1 MQQRWGLPL
10 IAWPSRLRPNYW
22 DLVALPMV
30 LGAIA
35 LVAWGGMAMSS
46 HYQVGEALPISLDPW
61 RLPEYAL
68 RTVLRMVCALVASL
82 VFSLAYAAFAAKS
95 RQAEKILIPVLDI
108 LQSVPILGFLSITV
122 TGFIALF
129 PGRLLGVECAAIFA
143 IFTSQA
149 WNMTF
154 SVYQSLRTVPVEL
167 IEAARMYHLSP
178 WRRFW
183 RLEVPHAIPSLVWNM
198 MMSVSG
204 GWFFVVASEAIT
216 VAGQTIMLP
225 GVGSYIA
232 TAISQRDLGAIGYA
246 VLVMFV
252 VILLYDQLL
261 FRPLLAWS
269 RKFLADPSGEE
280 DNIRPWF
287 LIVLQR
293 ARVFDLVQTGVLEVN
308 RIIDNALSALAPRR
322 RAPTVERRVR
332 PELERVLDIALL
344 GLAAA
349 AAAWIVAFI
358 RATVGLSEIGWVFL
372 LGLATAVRVLILIGL
387 ASLIWVPIGVGIG
400 LRPRLADRVQPIV
413 QFLAAFPANLFFPAA
428 VVLILQFRLDPE
440 IWLSPLM
447 ILGTQ
452 WYILFNVIVG
462 TTALPV
468 ELRRVAQ
475 NLGVRR
481 SLWWRR
487 VILPAIFP
495 AYVTGAV
502 TAAGGS
508 WNASI
513 VSEIV
518 QWGDT
523 TLSATG
529 IGAYIARTT
538 ADGDSAR
545 IALGIGVLC
554 LYVLA
559 FNRLLWR
566 RLYDL
571 AAERLRLD

>member
-1 MQQRWGLPL
+1 MEQRWGLPL
-10 IAWPSRLRPNYW
+10 IAWPSRLRPNLW
-22 DLVALPMV
+22 DLVALPIV

-35 LVAWGGMAMSS
+35 LIAWGGVAMSAR
-46 HYQVGEALPISLDPW
+46 YQIGEILPISLDPL

-82 VFSLAYAAFAAKS
+82 VFSLVYAAVAAKS
-95 RQAEKILIPVLDI
+95 RQGEKILIPILDI

-122 TGFIALF
+122 TAFIALF

-154 SVYQSLRTVPVEL
+154 SVYQSLRTVPAEL

-178 WRRFW
+178 WKRFW
-183 RLEVPHAIPSLVWNM
+183 RLEVPHAIPSLAWNM

-225 GVGSYIA
+225 GIGSYIA
-232 TAISQRDLGAIGYA
+232 TAINRRDLAAIGYA
-246 VLVMFV
+246 VFVMFV

-269 RKFLADPSGEE
+269 RKFQADPLADE
-280 DNIRPWF
+280 DNVRPWF
-287 LIVLQR
+287 FIVLQR
-293 ARVFDLVQTGVLEVN
+293 ARLFDLVQAGVLDLN
-308 RIIDNALSALAPRR
+308 RMIDDALAGLARR
-322 RAPTVERRVR
+322 RRPLVERQ
-332 PELERVLDIALL
+332 PWPHLERLFDIALL

-349 AAAWIVAFI
+349 AAMWIIAFI
-358 RATVGLSEIGWVFL
+358 RQTVDPAEIGWVFL
-372 LGLATAVRVLILIGL
+372 LGLATAARVLILIGV
-387 ASLIWVPIGVGIG
+387 ASLIWVPIGVAIG
-400 LRPRLADRVQPIV
+400 LRPRLADRIQPIV
-413 QFLAAFPANLFFPAA
+413 QFLAAFPANLFFPVA
-428 VVLILQFRLDPE
+428 VVLILRFQANPE

-462 TTALPV
+462 TTALPQ
-468 ELRRVAQ
+468 ELQRAAQ

-487 VILPAIFP
+487 VVLPAIFP

-513 VSEIV
+513 VSEVV

-523 TLSATG
+523 TLTATG

-538 ADGDSAR
+538 AEGDSAR

>member
-1 MQQRWGLPL
+1 MEQRWGLPL

-22 DLVALPMV
+22 DLVALPLV
-30 LGAIA
+30 LGLVA
-35 LVAWGGMAMSS
+35 LVAWGGMAMSVRY
-46 HYQVGEALPISLDPW
+46 HVGEVLPISLDPW

-68 RTVLRMVCALVASL
+68 RTVLRMGAALIASL
-82 VFSLAYAAFAAKS
+82 VFSLAYAALAAKS
-95 RQAEKILIPVLDI
+95 RRAEKIMIPVLDI

-154 SVYQSLRTVPVEL
+154 SVYQSLRTVPMEL
-167 IEAARMYHLSP
+167 IEAARMYHHSP

-216 VAGQTIMLP
+216 VSGQSILLP
-225 GVGSYIA
+225 GVGSFIA
-232 TAISQRDLGAIGYA
+232 TAIAQRDLAAIGDA

-261 FRPLLAWS
+261 FRPLIAWS
-269 RKFLADPSGEE
+269 RKFLGEPSADA
-280 DNIRPWF
+280 DNVRPWF

-293 ARVFDLVQTGVLEVN
+293 ARLFDLVQAGVLAIN
-308 RIIDNALSALAPRR
+308 RIIDSAIAALARR
-322 RAPTVERRVR
+322 REPTAERRPR
-332 PELERVLDIALL
+332 PAFDRAFDIALL
-344 GLAAA
+344 ALAAVA
-349 AAAWIVAFI
+349 GGWIVSFI
-358 RATVGLSEIGWVFL
+358 RESIDLAEIGWVFL
-372 LGLATAVRVLILIGL
+372 LGLATAVRVLVLIAV
-387 ASLIWVPIGVGIG
+387 ASVIWVPIGVWIG
-400 LRPRLADRVQPIV
+400 LRPQVADLAQPIV

-428 VVLILQFRLDPE
+428 VVLILRFRLDPE

-452 WYILFNVIVG
+452 WYILFNVIAG
-462 TTALPV
+462 TTALPT
-468 ELRRVAQ
+468 ELRLAAQ
-475 NLGVRR
+475 NFAVRR
-481 SLWWRR
+481 LLWWRR
-487 VILPAIFP
+487 VMLPAIFP

-513 VSEIV
+513 VAEVV

-523 TLSATG
+523 TLTATG

-538 ADGDSAR
+538 AEGDSAR

-554 LYVLA
+554 LYVLG

-566 RLYDL
+566 RLYNL

>member
-1 MQQRWGLPL
+1 MEQRWGLPL

-22 DLVALPMV
+22 DLVALPLV
-30 LGAIA
+30 LGLIA
-35 LVAWGGMAMSS
+35 LVAWGGVAMSA
-46 HYQVGEALPISLDPW
+46 HYEVGEALTISLDPW

-68 RTVLRMVCALVASL
+68 RTVLRMAAALLASL
-82 VFSLAYAAFAAKS
+82 AFSLAYAALAAKS

-154 SVYQSLRTVPVEL
+154 SVYQSLHTVPIEL
-167 IEAARMYHLSP
+167 IEAARMYHLSA

-216 VAGQTIMLP
+216 VSGQSILLP

-232 TAISQRDLGAIGYA
+232 TAISERSLAAIGWA
-246 VLVMFV
+246 ILVMFV

-261 FRPLLAWS
+261 FRPLIAWS
-269 RKFLADPSGEE
+269 RKFQGDPPADAE
-280 DNIRPWF
+280 NVRPWF
-287 LIVLQR
+287 FTMLQR
-293 ARVFDLVQTGVLEVN
+293 ARLFDLVQTGLLAAN
-308 RIIDNALSALAPRR
+308 RTIDGAIASLARHRR
-322 RAPTVERRVR
+322 RPAERRR
-332 PELERVLDIALL
+332 LGLERVFDAGLL
-344 GLAAA
+344 ALAAFA
-349 AAAWIVAFI
+349 AVWLGAFI
-358 RATVGLSEIGWVFL
+358 HESVDLAEIGWVFL
-372 LGLATAVRVLILIGL
+372 LGVTTAARVLILIAI
-387 ASLIWVPIGVGIG
+387 ASVLWVPIGVWIG
-400 LRPRLADRVQPIV
+400 LRRRVADLAQPIV

-428 VVLILQFRLDPE
+428 VVAILRFRLDPE
-440 IWLSPLM
+440 VWLSPLM

-452 WYILFNVIVG
+452 WYILFNVIAG
-462 TTALPV
+462 TTTLPV
-468 ELRRVAQ
+468 ELRLAAQ
-475 NLGVRR
+475 NLAVRR
-481 SLWWRR
+481 LLWWRR
-487 VILPAIFP
+487 VMLPAIFP

-513 VSEIV
+513 VAEIV

-523 TLSATG
+523 TLTATG

-538 ADGDSAR
+538 AEGDGAR

-566 RLYDL
+566 RLYNL

>member
-10 IAWPSRLRPNYW
+10 VAWPSRLRPNYW

-30 LGAIA
+30 LGMIA
-35 LVAWGGMAMSS
+35 LVAWGGVAMSA
-46 HYQVGEALPISLDPW
+46 HYQIGDALPISLDPR
-61 RLPEYAL
+61 RLPEYAT
-68 RTVLRMVCALVASL
+68 RTVLRMALALVASL
-82 VFSLAYAAFAAKS
+82 VFSLAYAALAAKS

-154 SVYQSLRTVPVEL
+154 SVYQSLRTVPAEL

-216 VAGQTIMLP
+216 AAGQTIMLP
-225 GVGSYIA
+225 GIGSYIA
-232 TAISQRDLGAIGYA
+232 TAIVERNLTAIGYA
-246 VLVMFV
+246 VAVMFV

-269 RKFLADPSGEE
+269 RKFQADPSADE

-287 LIVLQR
+287 LIVLER
-293 ARVFDLVQTGVLEVN
+293 ARIFDLVQAGVLKIN
-308 RIIDNALSALAPRR
+308 RMIDGALTAFANRR
-322 RAPTVERRVR
+322 TEPVERRPR
-332 PELERVLDIALL
+332 PALDHAFDIALL
-344 GLAAA
+344 GLAGAA
-349 AAAWIVAFI
+349 AVWIVAFI
-358 RATVGLSEIGWVFL
+358 RESVDLGEIGWVFL
-372 LGLATAVRVLILIGL
+372 LGLITAVRVLILIGL
-387 ASLIWVPIGVGIG
+387 ASAIWVPIGVAVG

-413 QFLAAFPANLFFPAA
+413 QFAAAFPANLFFPAA
-428 VVLILQFRLDPE
+428 VVLILHFRLNPE

-468 ELRRVAQ
+468 ELRRAAQ

-481 SLWWRR
+481 ALWWRR

-513 VSEIV
+513 VSEVV

-523 TLSATG
+523 TLTATG
-529 IGAYIARTT
+529 IGAYIAKTT
-538 ADGDSAR
+538 AAGDSAR

>member
-1 MQQRWGLPL
+1 MEQRWGLPV

-22 DLVALPMV
+22 DLVALPLV
-30 LGAIA
+30 LGLVA
-35 LVAWGGMAMSS
+35 LVAWGGMAMSAR
-46 HYQVGEALPISLDPW
+46 YQPGEVLAISLDPW
-61 RLPEYAL
+61 HLPEYAL
-68 RTVLRMVCALVASL
+68 RTVLRMGTALIASL
-82 VFSLAYAAFAAKS
+82 AFSLAYAALAAKS

-122 TGFIALF
+122 TGFVALF

-154 SVYQSLRTVPVEL
+154 SVYQSLRTVPMEL

-216 VAGQTIMLP
+216 VSGQSILLP

-232 TAISQRDLGAIGYA
+232 TAITRRDLPAIGWA

-261 FRPLLAWS
+261 FRPLIAWS
-269 RKFLADPSGEE
+269 RKFQAEPSADA
-280 DNIRPWF
+280 DNLRPWF
-287 LIVLQR
+287 LLVLQR
-293 ARVFDLVQTGVLEVN
+293 ARLFDLVQAGVLAVN
-308 RIIDNALSALAPRR
+308 RVIDGAIAALARR
-322 RAPTVERRVR
+322 RPRAAERRPWPVFDR
-332 PELERVLDIALL
+332 AFDIALL
-344 GLAAA
+344 ALAAA
-349 AAAWIVAFI
+349 ATVGLVAFI
-358 RATVGLSEIGWVFL
+358 HESVEAAEVGRVFV
-372 LGLATAVRVLILIGL
+372 LGLATAARVLVLLGI
-387 ASLIWVPIGVGIG
+387 ASVVWVPIGVWIG
-400 LRPRLADRVQPIV
+400 LRPQVADMAQAIV
-413 QFLAAFPANLFFPAA
+413 QFLAAFPANLFFPVV
-428 VVLILQFRLDPE
+428 VVLILRFRLDPE

-452 WYILFNVIVG
+452 WYILFNVIAG
-462 TTALPV
+462 TTALPA
-468 ELRRVAQ
+468 ELRLAAQ
-475 NLGVRR
+475 NFAVRR
-481 SLWWRR
+481 LLWWRR

-513 VSEIV
+513 VAEIV

-523 TLSATG
+523 TLTATG
-529 IGAYIARTT
+529 IGAYIARAT
-538 ADGDSAR
+538 AAGDGGR

-566 RLYDL
+566 RLYNL

>member
-1 MQQRWGLPL
+1 MEQRWGLPL

-22 DLVALPMV
+22 DLVALPLV
-30 LGAIA
+30 LGLVA
-35 LVAWGGMAMSS
+35 LVAWGGMAMSVRY
-46 HYQVGEALPISLDPW
+46 HVGEVLPISLDPW
-61 RLPEYAL
+61 RLPEYAV
-68 RTVLRMVCALVASL
+68 RTVLRMGAALIASL
-82 VFSLAYAAFAAKS
+82 AFSLAYAALAAKN
-95 RQAEKILIPVLDI
+95 RRAEKILIPVLDI
-108 LQSVPILGFLSITV
+108 LQSVPILGCLSITV

-154 SVYQSLRTVPVEL
+154 SVYQSLRTVPTEL

-183 RLEVPHAIPSLVWNM
+183 RLEVPHAIPALVWNM

-216 VAGQTIMLP
+216 VSGQSILLP

-232 TAISQRDLGAIGYA
+232 TAIGHRDLAAIGDA

-261 FRPLLAWS
+261 FRPLIAWS
-269 RKFLADPSGEE
+269 RKFLGEPPADTA
-280 DNIRPWF
+280 NLRPWF

-293 ARVFDLVQTGVLEVN
+293 ARLFDLVQAGLLALN
-308 RIIDNALSALAPRR
+308 RGIDSAIGALAWR
-322 RAPTVERRVR
+322 RAPAAERRPR
-332 PELERVLDIALL
+332 PVFDRVFDITLL
-344 GLAAA
+344 ALAAA
-349 AAAWIVAFI
+349 ACAWLVAFI
-358 RATVGLSEIGWVFL
+358 RESIDLAEIGWVFL
-372 LGLATAVRVLILIGL
+372 LGLATAARVLVLIGI
-387 ASLIWVPIGVGIG
+387 ASVIWVPIGVWIG
-400 LRPRLADRVQPIV
+400 LRPQVADLAQPIV

-428 VVLILQFRLDPE
+428 VVLILRFRLDPE

-452 WYILFNVIVG
+452 WYILFNVIAG
-462 TTALPV
+462 TTVLPT
-468 ELRRVAQ
+468 ELRLAAQ
-475 NLGVRR
+475 NLAVRR
-481 SLWWRR
+481 LLWWRR
-487 VILPAIFP
+487 VMLPAIFP

-513 VSEIV
+513 VAEVV

-523 TLSATG
+523 TLTATG

-538 ADGDSAR
+538 AEGDSAR

-554 LYVLA
+554 LYVLG

-566 RLYDL
+566 RLYNL

>member
-1 MQQRWGLPL
+1 MEQRWGLPV

-22 DLVALPMV
+22 DLVALPLV
-30 LGAIA
+30 LGLVA
-35 LVAWGGMAMSS
+35 LVAWAGMAMSVR
-46 HYQVGEALPISLDPW
+46 YQVGEALPISLDPW

-68 RTVLRMVCALVASL
+68 RTVLRMGAALIASL
-82 VFSLAYAAFAAKS
+82 VFSLAYAALAAKS

-154 SVYQSLRTVPVEL
+154 SVYQSLRTVPMEL

-216 VAGQTIMLP
+216 VSGHSILLP

-232 TAISQRDLGAIGYA
+232 TAIAQRDLAAIGWA
-246 VLVMFV
+246 ILVMLV

-261 FRPLLAWS
+261 FRPLIAWS
-269 RKFLADPSGEE
+269 RKFQGDPPADA
-280 DNIRPWF
+280 DNVRPWF

-293 ARVFDLVQTGVLEVN
+293 AQLFDLVQAGLLGIN
-308 RIIDNALSALAPRR
+308 RLVDSAIAALARR
-322 RAPTVERRVR
+322 REPAAQRRPR
-332 PELERVLDIALL
+332 PAFDRAFDIILL
-344 GLAAA
+344 ALAAGA
-349 AAAWIVAFI
+349 SAWLVAFI
-358 RATVGLSEIGWVFL
+358 GKSLDLAEVGWVFL
-372 LGLATAVRVLILIGL
+372 LALATAVRVLVLIGV
-387 ASLIWVPIGVGIG
+387 ASVIWVPIGVWIG
-400 LRPRLADRVQPIV
+400 LRPHMADLAQPIV

-428 VVLILQFRLDPE
+428 VVLILRFRLDPE

-452 WYILFNVIVG
+452 WYILFNVIAG
-462 TTALPV
+462 ATALPS
-468 ELRRVAQ
+468 ELRLAAQ
-475 NLGVRR
+475 NLAVRR
-481 SLWWRR
+481 LLWWRR
-487 VILPAIFP
+487 VMLPAIFP

-513 VSEIV
+513 VAEIV

-523 TLSATG
+523 TLTATG

-538 ADGDSAR
+538 AEGDSAR
-545 IALGIGVLC
+545 IALGISVLC
-554 LYVLA
+554 LYVLG

-566 RLYDL
+566 RLYNL

>member
-1 MQQRWGLPL
+1 MEQRWGLPV

-22 DLVALPMV
+22 DLVALPLV
-30 LGAIA
+30 LGLVA
-35 LVAWGGMAMSS
+35 LVAWGGLAMSAR
-46 HYQVGEALPISLDPW
+46 YQPGEVLEISLDPW
-61 RLPEYAL
+61 QLPEYAL
-68 RTVLRMVCALVASL
+68 RTVLRMGAALIASL
-82 VFSLAYAAFAAKS
+82 AFSLAYAALAAKS
-95 RQAEKILIPVLDI
+95 RHAEKILIPVLDI

-122 TGFIALF
+122 TGFVALF

-154 SVYQSLRTVPVEL
+154 SVYQSLRTVPMEL

-216 VAGQTIMLP
+216 VSGQSILLP

-232 TAISQRDLGAIGYA
+232 TAITRRDLPAIGWA

-252 VILLYDQLL
+252 VIVLYDQLL
-261 FRPLLAWS
+261 FRPLIAWS
-269 RKFLADPSGEE
+269 RKFQAEPSADA
-280 DNIRPWF
+280 DNLRPWF
-287 LIVLQR
+287 LLVLQR
-293 ARVFDLVQTGVLEVN
+293 ARLFDLVQAGVLAVN
-308 RIIDNALSALAPRR
+308 RVIDGAIAALARR
-322 RAPTVERRVR
+322 RPRAAERRPWPVFDR
-332 PELERVLDIALL
+332 AFDIALL
-344 GLAAA
+344 ALAAA
-349 AAAWIVAFI
+349 ATVGLVAFI
-358 RATVGLSEIGWVFL
+358 HESVEAAEVGRVFV
-372 LGLATAVRVLILIGL
+372 LGLATAARVLVLLGI
-387 ASLIWVPIGVGIG
+387 ASVVWVPIGVWIG
-400 LRPRLADRVQPIV
+400 LRPQVADMAQAIV
-413 QFLAAFPANLFFPAA
+413 QFLAAFPANLFFPVV
-428 VVLILQFRLDPE
+428 VVLILRFRLDPE

-452 WYILFNVIVG
+452 WYILFNVIAG
-462 TTALPV
+462 TTALPA
-468 ELRRVAQ
+468 ELRLAAQ
-475 NLGVRR
+475 NFAVRR
-481 SLWWRR
+481 LLWWRR

-513 VSEIV
+513 VAEIV

-523 TLSATG
+523 TLTATG
-529 IGAYIARTT
+529 IGAYIARAT
-538 ADGDSAR
+538 AAGDGGR

-566 RLYDL
+566 RLYNL

>member
-1 MQQRWGLPL
+1 MEQRWGLPL
-10 IAWPSRLRPNYW
+10 IAWPSRLRPNFW

-35 LVAWGGMAMSS
+35 LVAWGGMAMSARY
-46 HYQVGEALPISLDPW
+46 HVGEVLPISLEP
-61 RLPEYAL
+61 RQLPEYAL

-82 VFSLAYAAFAAKS
+82 VFSLVYATIAARS
-95 RQAEKILIPVLDI
+95 RRAEKILIPVLDI

-154 SVYQSLRTVPVEL
+154 SVYQSLRTVPAEL

-178 WRRFW
+178 WKRFW

-225 GVGSYIA
+225 GIGSYIA
-232 TAISQRDLGAIGYA
+232 TAINQRELAAIGYA
-246 VLVMFV
+246 VLTMFV

-269 RKFLADPSGEE
+269 RKFHADPSADE

-287 LIVLQR
+287 LLVLQR
-293 ARVFDLVQTGVLEVN
+293 ARVFDLVQAGLLEIN
-308 RIIDNALSALAPRR
+308 RVIDDALAALARR
-322 RAPTVERRVR
+322 RRRFAERAPR
-332 PELERVLDIALL
+332 PHLDLAFDIALL
-344 GLAAA
+344 ALTAAA
-349 AAAWIVAFI
+349 AVWLIAFI
-358 RATVGLSEIGWVFL
+358 CRSIDPWEIGWVFL
-372 LGLATAVRVLILIGL
+372 LGLITAARVLILIGL
-387 ASLIWVPIGVGIG
+387 ASLIWVPIGVAIG
-400 LRPRLADRVQPIV
+400 LRPHLADRVQPIV

-428 VVLILQFRLDPE
+428 VVLILRFRLNPE
-440 IWLSPLM
+440 VWLSPLM

-462 TTALPV
+462 TTALPL
-468 ELRRVAQ
+468 ELQRAAQ
-475 NLGVRR
+475 NLGVRG
-481 SLWWRR
+481 SLWWQR
-487 VILPAIFP
+487 VILPAILP

-513 VSEIV
+513 VSEVV

-523 TLSATG
+523 TLTATG
-529 IGAYIARTT
+529 VGAYIARTT
-538 ADGDSAR
+538 AEGDSAR

-566 RLYDL
+566 RLYDV

>member
-1 MQQRWGLPL
+1 MEQRWGLPL
-10 IAWPSRLRPNYW
+10 IAWPSRLRPNFW
-22 DLVALPMV
+22 DLIALPLV

-35 LVAWGGMAMSS
+35 LVAWGAMAMSAR
-46 HYQVGEALPISLDPW
+46 YQIGQVLPISLDPW
-61 RLPEYAL
+61 QLPSYAL

-82 VFSLAYAAFAAKS
+82 VFSLVYAAVAAKS
-95 RQAEKILIPVLDI
+95 RQAEKILIPILDI

-154 SVYQSLRTVPVEL
+154 SVYQSLRTVPAEL
-167 IEAARMYHLSP
+167 IEAARMYHLSA
-178 WRRFW
+178 WKRFW

-225 GVGSYIA
+225 GIGSYIA
-232 TAISQRDLGAIGYA
+232 TAINQRDLGAIGYA

-269 RKFLADPSGEE
+269 RKFQADSAADQ
-280 DNIRPWF
+280 DNVRPWF
-287 LIVLQR
+287 FLVLQR
-293 ARVFDLVQTGVLEVN
+293 ARLFDLVQAGVLEMN
-308 RIIDNALSALAPRR
+308 RIIDDTLTALARR
-322 RAPTVERRVR
+322 RRPPVDRRPR
-332 PELERVLDIALL
+332 PEFDFLFNL
-344 GLAAA
+344 GLLAIGAA
-349 AAAWIVAFI
+349 AAAWLITFI
-358 RATVGLSEIGWVFL
+358 HQTVELGEIGSVFV
-372 LGLATAVRVLILIGL
+372 LGLITAARVLVLIGL
-387 ASLIWVPIGVGIG
+387 ASLIWVPIGVAIG
-400 LRPRLADRVQPIV
+400 LRPHLADRIQPIV
-413 QFLAAFPANLFFPAA
+413 QFLAAFPANLFFPVA
-428 VVLILQFRLDPE
+428 VVLILRFELNPE

-462 TTALPV
+462 TNALPQ
-468 ELRRVAQ
+468 ELQRAAQ

-481 SLWWRR
+481 WLWWRR

-513 VSEIV
+513 VSEVV

-523 TLSATG
+523 TLTATG

-538 ADGDSAR
+538 AEGDSAR